1 MDKLS
6 QSGRPAEKSVVHVV
20 APARLHLGFIDMHGG
35 LGRTFGSLGVCLS
48 DIRTH
53 VSVSRSS
60 DVVIQGPSSHRA
72 SLYAGRILEFLNP
85 GQGARIT
92 IHEAIPEHAGLGSG
106 TQLSLAIGTA
116 VARLFGE
123 SLSTREIARIMQRG
137 ARSGIGVG
145 AFGTGGFLVDGGRGE
160 KTDIPP
166 IICHIDFPEA
176 WRFVLILDSERQGVH
191 GNNEITAF
199 QNLPP
204 MSEQV
209 AERLCRLTIIQC
221 LPALAEKDCKLFGAA
236 ISEIQEQ
243 VGDYFASAQG
253 GRFCS
258 ERVAETLPW
267 LQECGASGVGQSS
280 WGPTGFALFDN
291 ETRAYA
297 AMKQARQVCAGKH
310 GLEFRVCRAQN
321 QSAEIRTEQKADDAG
336 ARLKNF

>member
-1 MDKLS
+1 MDKHS
-6 QSGRPAEKSVVHVV
+6 QPGQAAEKSIVHVI

-72 SLYAGRILEFLNP
+72 SLYAGRILEHLNA

-106 TQLSLAIGTA
+106 TQLSLSIGTA
-116 VARLFGE
+116 ITRLFNG
-123 SLSTREIARIMQRG
+123 SLTTRDIAGIMQRG

-145 AFGTGGFLVDGGRGE
+145 AFGTGGFLVDGGRGPG
-160 KTDIPP
+160 TDIPP
-166 IICHIDFPEA
+166 IISHINFPEG
-176 WRFVLILDSERQGVH
+176 WRFVLILDAERQGVH
-191 GNNEITAF
+191 GNKEITAF

-209 AERLCRLTIIQC
+209 AERLCRLTIMQC
-221 LPALAEKDCKLFGAA
+221 LPALAEKDFRLFGTA
-236 ISEIQEQ
+236 ITEIQER
-243 VGDYFASAQG
+243 VGDHFASAQG

-258 ERVAETLPW
+258 NRVAETLPW
-267 LQECGASGVGQSS
+267 MQKHGACGVGQSS
-280 WGPTGFALFDN
+280 WGPTGFALFAN
-291 ETRAYA
+291 ETQAYA
-297 AMKQARQVCAGKH
+297 AMKQARQKWASER
-310 GLEFRVCRAQN
+310 GLEFRVCKAQN
-321 QSAEIRTEQKADDAG
+321 HKAEIRTEQKADAAD